1 MKEKRYFLPI
11 LFAIHLLAF
20 ALGRIVFAMYNSD
33 IEQLSA
39 VQLFL
44 CWLRGLPLD
53 IRTTA
58 ILILIPALLTLQNR
72 FSLRALLIP
81 YYIVSAF
88 IMVIIGADTIMY
100 EFWKFKLS
108 AVVLSYAMSPEGA
121 TSSVEP
127 IFLITRVGS
136 ALLAWGTLAAILIAI
151 TPKSC
156 KSTKKAKSTKARWY
170 WPAAMLVLALL
181 PIRISSAYSKHQS
194 LFRNHLS
201 TNSVFVFC
209 SSFFA
214 ERTFQ
219 QQEENNVRN
228 TFNKLYTDNTGS
240 DITDTLLIT
249 QRPNILLIQ
258 LESFAGKFVKE
269 LGGIDDVAPQLS
281 QLIPQGVFFTQYY
294 NNSFRTDRGVVSL
307 QSGITAHPTVSL
319 MRRSELHSGLASLPL
334 ALKQKGYQTAY
345 LYGGP
350 MTNMGKRQYLSNLQI
365 DTLYDHTAFTPEELN
380 SSWGA
385 HDGTAA
391 HRLLQLI
398 EERKD
403 DKQPWMLTFQTLSS
417 HEPWIVPYSRL
428 SNAKLNSFAYA
439 DDVIGQLLTT
449 LKNNTELW
457 DNLLVI
463 IIPDH
468 GFLYEQT
475 YEDPE
480 FFHAPMLW
488 LGGAV
493 KQPKQLDVLMNQSD
507 IYATLLAQLGMYE
520 QNKGKSPWSRNVLSR
535 NYTHPMVYCNF
546 PAGIMLKDKTG
557 VSILDIT
564 AWKPI
569 TEQPEHSDAR
579 LQQAKELLHESYN
592 HIQNFSQVAR

>member
-1 MKEKRYFLPI
+1 MSQKRNYFLPT
-11 LFAIHLLAF
+11 LFIIHLLIF
-20 ALGRIVFAMYNSD
+20 ALGRIIFATYNSD

-39 VQLFL
+39 LQLFL

-58 ILILIPALLTLQNR
+58 LLLVVPALFSLQKR
-72 FSLRALLIP
+72 ISLRALLIP

-88 IMVIIGADTIMY
+88 FVIVVIGADTIMY

-108 AVVLSYAMSPEGA
+108 AVVISYAMSPEGA

-136 ALLAWGTLAAILIAI
+136 VLLGWATAAALFIAF
-151 TPKSC
+151 TPKQS
-156 KSTKKAKSTKARWY
+156 KGGWRW
-170 WPAAMLVLALL
+170 PVAVLVLALL
-181 PIRISSAYSKHQS
+181 PIHISSAYSKHQS

-201 TNSVFVFC
+201 TNSTFAFC

-214 ERTFQ
+214 EHTFRK
-219 QQEENNVRN
+219 QEESNAHN
-228 TFNKLYTDNTGS
+228 TFKELYTDNTGS
-240 DITDTLLIT
+240 DITDTLLT
-249 QRPNILLIQ
+249 VQRPNILLIQ
-258 LESFAGKFVKE
+258 LESYAGKFVKE
-269 LGGIDDVAPQLS
+269 LGGMDDVSPQMS

-294 NNSFRTDRGVVSL
+294 SNSFRTDRGTVSL
-307 QSGITAHPTVSL
+307 QSGMTAHPTVSL
-319 MRRSELHSGLASLPL
+319 MRSSEYHPSLASLPQ
-334 ALKQKGYQTAY
+334 ALKQGGYHTAY

-350 MTNMGKRQYLSNLQI
+350 MTNMGKRQYLSNMQI
-365 DTLYDHTAFTPEELN
+365 DTLYDHTAFAPEELN

-398 EERKD
+398 EERKN
-403 DKQPWMLTFQTLSS
+403 DKQPWFFTFQTLSS
-417 HEPWIVPYSRL
+417 HEPWIVPYQRL
-428 SNAKLNSFAYA
+428 NDAKLNAFAYA
-439 DDVIGQLLTT
+439 DDVTGQLVAT
-449 LKNNTELW
+449 LKNNTALW

-475 YEDPE
+475 FEDPE
-480 FFHAPMLW
+480 FFHSPMLW

-493 KQPKQLDVLMNQSD
+493 KQPKQIDVLMNQSD
-507 IYATLLAQLGMYE
+507 IYATLLAQLGMYKPGE
-520 QNKGKSPWSRNVLSR
+520 SNSPWSRNVLSR
-535 NYTHPMVYCNF
+535 QYTHPAVYCNF
-546 PAGIMLKDKTG
+546 PAGIMLKDNTG

-569 TEQPEHSDAR
+569 AEQPAHSAQR
-579 LQQAKELLHESYN
+579 LQQAKDLLYESYS
-592 HIQNFSQVAR
+592 HVQDFGQTAQ

>member
-1 MKEKRYFLPI
+1 MSLKKHFLPI
-11 LFAIHLLAF
+11 LFIAHLIIF
-20 ALGRIVFAMYNSD
+20 ALGRIVFATYNSD
-33 IEQLSA
+33 IEQLSGL
-39 VQLFL
+39 QLAL
-44 CWLRGLPLD
+44 AWLRGLPLD

-58 ILILIPALLTLQNR
+58 LLLVIPALLSLQKR

-81 YYIVSAF
+81 YYIASAF
-88 IMVIIGADTIMY
+88 AITVVIGVDAIMY

-121 TSSVEP
+121 TSSVDP

-136 ALLAWGTLAAILIAI
+136 VLLAWITTVALLITL
-151 TPKSC
+151 TPKNV
-156 KSTKKAKSTKARWY
+156 KSGWRW
-170 WPAAMLVLALL
+170 PVATLVLALL
-181 PIRISSAYSKHQS
+181 PIHISSAYSKHQS
-194 LFRNHLS
+194 LFRNHVS
-201 TNSVFVFC
+201 TNSTYAFC

-214 ERTFQ
+214 ERTFLK
-219 QQEENNVRN
+219 EEANQAQK
-228 TFNKLYTDNTGS
+228 TFKELYTNNTGC
-240 DITDTLLIT
+240 DITDTLLTT

-269 LGGIDDVAPQLS
+269 LGGMDDVSPQMS

-294 NNSFRTDRGVVSL
+294 SNSFRTDRGTVSL
-307 QSGITAHPTVSL
+307 QSGTTAHPTVSL
-319 MRRSELHSGLASLPL
+319 MRSSEYHPYLASLPL
-334 ALKQKGYQTAY
+334 ALKQGGYHTAY

-350 MTNMGKRQYLSNLQI
+350 MTNMNKRQYLSNMQI
-365 DTLYDHTAFTPEELN
+365 DTLYDYTAFTAEELN
-380 SSWGA
+380 CSWGA

-398 EERKD
+398 EERKN
-403 DKQPWMLTFQTLSS
+403 DKQPWIFTFQTLSS
-417 HEPWIVPYSRL
+417 HEPWIVPYQRL
-428 SNAKLNSFAYA
+428 SDAKLNSFAYA
-439 DDVIGQLLTT
+439 DDILGQLMAT

-475 YEDPE
+475 FEDPE
-480 FFHAPMLW
+480 FFHSPMLW

-493 KQPKQLDVLMNQSD
+493 KQPKQIDVLMNQSD
-507 IYATLLAQLGMYE
+507 IYATLLAQLGLYKPGE
-520 QNKGKSPWSRNVLSR
+520 DNSPWSRNVLSR

-546 PAGIMLKDKTG
+546 PAGIMLKDNTG

-564 AWKPI
+564 AWEPI
-569 TEQPEHSDAR
+569 AEQPAHSDTR
-579 LQQAKELLHESYN
+579 LQQAKDLLYESYS
-592 HIQNFSQVAR
+592 HVQDFRRAAQ